1 MRLLHKLCR
10 SLFFYINFGRKYVDN
25 LDSNKG
31 NIKFVIKAMLK
42 FLLLAL
48 GALAGTLLI
57 LGLAYIDINNAGVIK
72 DASYTENLQE
82 TLLFISSMIFVYI
95 ARKKKADGLLLVAGF
110 LLCMFIREWDAVF
123 DAIFHGAWKYLAIPT
138 AVIFTYLG
146 IRNGLESAAEDL
158 AGFIKSKS
166 YDIIV
171 WGLIIVLVVSR
182 VFGSKSIWLLMS
194 GPDFKYVFK
203 TFIEE
208 GLELLG
214 YMVIFAGSVRYYLEN
229 RK

>member
-1 MRLLHKLCR
+1 M
-10 SLFFYINFGRKYVDN
+10 DN
-25 LDSNKG
+25 LDNNKV
-31 NIKFVIKAMLK
+31 NIKFVIKAILK
-42 FLLLAL
+42 FLLLSL
-48 GALAGTLLI
+48 GALSGTLLI
-57 LGLAYIDINNAGVIK
+57 VGLAYIDISNAGIIK

-82 TLLFISSMIFVYI
+82 TLLFISSMIFIYI

-123 DAIFHGAWKYLAIPT
+123 DALFHGAWKYFAIPI

-146 IRNGLESAAEDL
+146 IRKGLNSAVGDL
-158 AGFIKSKS
+158 EEFIKSKS
-166 YDIIV
+166 YDIV
-171 WGLIIVLVVSR
+171 VLGLIIVLVVSR

-203 TFIEE
+203 SFIEE
-208 GLELLG
+208 GVELLG
-214 YMVIFAGSVRYYLEN
+214 YMVIFVGSVRYYLEN